1 MADRFPKLR
10 DDAFP
15 HLENVDPFSRRVPFD
30 YSRYDYTATAK
41 LCVVPWP
48 SDYQHVADWGS
59 ASERDAWF
67 SDVEGRTVELSN
79 GFTRPQLDTISLP
92 VPYDVALTYNY
103 LYMRVPVMTEEE
115 PIDYETS
122 AGLRTVCAFV
132 SDVIYQAPSSTAFV
146 LEVDVWT
153 TYLPHLAVRSL
164 VLERGHAPMYALD
177 VDTYLADPIAHT
189 DGLLTPDV
197 DYGRTDAVRTTD
209 MIPLVTSSPC
219 YVMASTVPYADV
231 SSLGQAVTVAGSPAT
246 FYDLTGRDGYQR
258 GVSGYVWDFG
268 GKDYTA
274 ATQPSRATNVT
285 GDTPTGLY
293 YYAID
298 GSTTTA
304 ALQALFDAYPQ
315 LLQACQAFYVVPSN
329 LVTLGTSH
337 VLSGVT
343 LREVRPND
351 SWQQAGIRALAK
363 ADFNYPTK
371 YAGITK
377 LYTFPYAHIEVSDG
391 LGQNMTLRVE
401 DTHGSVKVFQRL
413 SALWPALDWTA
424 AIEAQSTAQ
433 ATSYVWRHLDGTTSI
448 ANVPGAELS
457 EWTFD
462 IGIPTYALY
471 MAAER
476 QAALTGAASANAR
489 RASALQEYDATA
501 RNANTAY
508 ANATASNATAYDNA
522 EDSADVQ
529 VLNTANSGD
538 TADANTV
545 LQNTM
550 RTNIQV
556 EQNATNAALATIS
569 HQQIYDVSNADIE
582 YNDYATDT
590 KLKGEAVSGVANMAA
605 NAIAG
610 NAFGFTSAGVA
621 TIVNMTTSSAI
632 AQLANG
638 ANLAK
643 QGANVDANDDASAEQ
658 RSLNE
663 AVRIATNTAA
673 TSINTNNVTLAN
685 TNAENSADVA
695 KANALRSKNTSDG
708 NALATREEAIAIAK
722 NRLELLRTTNAK
734 EAYETARHE
743 PPAALGNYSDEQS
756 MLREPYHERA
766 LHVHV
771 MTQDANAIARAG
783 DAFLRYG
790 YRYEGI
796 WEPDGAWCPT
806 GHDMCHW
813 QASDVRADLSQVP
826 NVRALEVLKSM
837 LRTGVTVWADPY
849 EIGA

>member
-1 MADRFPKLR
+1 MPDRFPKLR

-48 SDYQHVADWGS
+48 SDYQHVADWQS

-67 SDVEGRTVELSN
+67 EDVEGRTVELSN

-115 PIDYETS
+115 PIDYET
-122 AGLRTVCAFV
+122 ANGMRTVCAFV

-146 LEVDVWT
+146 LDVDMWT

-209 MIPLVTSSPC
+209 MIPLVNASPC

-231 SSLGQAVTVAGSPAT
+231 SSLGQAATVTGSPAT

-258 GVSGYVWDFG
+258 GVSGYVWEFG
-268 GKDYTA
+268 GRDYTA
-274 ATQPSRATNVT
+274 TTQPSRATSNE
-285 GDTPTGLY
+285 GDAPTGLY

-351 SWQQAGIRALAK
+351 EWQQAGIRALAK
-363 ADFNYPTK
+363 ADFGYPTK

-377 LYTFPYAHIEVSDG
+377 LYTFPYAHIEISDG
-391 LGQNMTLRVE
+391 LGQSMTLRVE

-433 ATSYVWRHLDGTTSI
+433 ATSYVWRHLDGTTSS
-448 ANVPGAELS
+448 ASVPGAELS

-476 QAALTGAASANAR
+476 QAALTGAANANTR
-489 RASALQEYDATA
+489 RATALQEYDATA

-508 ANATASNATAYDNA
+508 ANATASNATSKTNA
-522 EDSADVQ
+522 DASADVQ
-529 VLNTANSGD
+529 VTNTANSGN
-538 TADANTV
+538 TATANTV

-550 RTNIQV
+550 RTNIQAA
-556 EQNATNAALATIS
+556 QNGASVALATIA
-569 HQQIYDVSNADIE
+569 HQQIYDTSNADIE

-590 KLKGEAVSGVANMAA
+590 NLKGEAVSGVANMAS
-605 NAIAG
+605 NALAG
-610 NAFGFTSAGVA
+610 NVLGVASAGVSS
-621 TIVNMTTSSAI
+621 IVNMTTSSAI
-632 AQLANG
+632 AQLANT
-638 ANLAK
+638 ATLAK
-643 QGANVDANDDASAEQ
+643 QGANIDASDDASSEQ
-658 RSLNE
+658 RSLNL
-663 AVRIATNTAA
+663 AVRTATNDAA

-685 TNAENSADVA
+685 TNATNSANVA
-695 KANALRSKNTSDG
+695 KANALRSKDTGDA
-708 NALATREEAIAIAK
+708 NALATREEAIAIGK
-722 NRLELLRTTNAK
+722 NRLELLRTTGAK
-734 EAYETARHE
+734 EAYETAKHE
-743 PPAALGNYSDEQS
+743 PPTAMGAYSDAQS

-796 WEPDGAWCPT
+796 WEPGGVWCPT

-813 QASDVRADLSQVP
+813 QASDVRADLAQVP
-826 NVRALEVLKSM
+826 NTRALEVLKSM

>member
-1 MADRFPKLR
+1 MPDRFPKLR

-67 SDVEGRTVELSN
+67 ADVEGRTVELSN

-103 LYMRVPVMTEEE
+103 LYMRVPVMTEDA
-115 PIDYETS
+115 PIDYETR

-146 LEVDVWT
+146 LDVDMWT
-153 TYLPHLAVRSL
+153 TYLPHLAVKSL

-231 SSLGQAVTVAGSPAT
+231 SSLGQAVTVTGSPAT
-246 FYDLTGRDGYQR
+246 YYDLTGRDGYQR

-268 GKDYTA
+268 GKDYTG
-274 ATQPSRATNVT
+274 ATQPSRATSNE
-285 GDTPTGLY
+285 GDAPTGLY

-298 GSTTTA
+298 GSTTTT

-363 ADFNYPTK
+363 ADFGYPSK

-401 DTHGSVKVFQRL
+401 DTHGSIKVFQRL

-433 ATSYVWRHLDGTTSI
+433 ATSYVWRHLDGTTSS
-448 ANVPGAELS
+448 ASVPGAELS

-476 QAALTGAASANAR
+476 QAALTGAANANAR
-489 RASALQEYDATA
+489 RANALQEYDATA

-508 ANATASNATAYDNA
+508 ANATASNATAYANA

-529 VLNTANSGD
+529 VTNTANSGD

-550 RTNIQV
+550 RTTISGAQITANNALTADANQQTYDMGAADV
-556 EQNATNAALATIS
+556 EYAMYATDANLKSEAVAGIANMATNALAGNLTG
-569 HQQIYDVSNADIE
+569 V
-582 YNDYATDT
+582 
-590 KLKGEAVSGVANMAA
+590 VSGG
-605 NAIAG
+605 IA
-610 NAFGFTSAGVA
+610 SV
-621 TIVNMTTSSAI
+621 VNITTSSA
-632 AQLANG
+632 LS
-638 ANLAK
+638 NLSQDTIDTKVGISQAH
-643 QGANVDANDDASAEQ
+643 NTTASGYQ
-658 RSLNE
+658 NTLNS
-663 AVRIATNTAA
+663 ATTTATNTAA

-695 KANALRSKNTSDG
+695 KANALRSKNTGDG

-722 NRLELLRTTNAK
+722 NRLELLRTTGAK

-743 PPAALGNYSDEQS
+743 APAAMGTYSDEQS

-796 WEPDGAWCPT
+796 WEPEGAWCPT

-826 NVRALEVLKSM
+826 NTRALEVLKSM